1 MDEINGDVYFGS
13 VGADAQ
19 VDIKRGVIVSH
30 ADYPY
35 ITDAYGEELASLFG
49 KESYHNSEYTL
60 FYNNIKENVRKRI
73 AAFSR

>member
-1 MDEINGDVYFGS
+1 VDEINGDVYFGS

-19 VDIKRGVIVSH
+19 VIVSH

-60 FYNNIKENVRKRI
+60 FYNNIKENVRKQI